1 MSTWKRAF
9 LYVIRKKVKT
19 VLLFCVLL
27 AMSTFILTGLSIYKA
42 TDDSALSLRQSVG
55 GSIRLELDESNEAN
69 WRYQQ
74 AAGGMM
80 VEYVGTPITD
90 KDIQKIMSIDGVKA
104 YNGIGD
110 GDVYAK
116 DFDFISGFSFG
127 AEFDD
132 SRLPSVTN
140 SEYFNFF
147 TRKAFQLIEGR
158 HIKEDDDHAVL
169 ISSAVAEKNNLKL
182 GDTIT
187 VQCCFDNGDYPDVK
201 LKVVGIYEYKG
212 DTNPFQTTSTDKRNR
227 LIIDHKAMQEI
238 MQRDEIQY
246 DNGVDFYVDDPR
258 EIDRIAK
265 EIKNLDLDWDCFS
278 LTVDNSAYEAVAASL
293 TSMQR
298 LIVWLIVGCIV
309 VSVSILILILSMWI
323 KQRRYETGIL
333 LSIGITKGNIVFQY
347 IVEVLLIAVVAFGLS
362 YFTSSLLSQG
372 VSDLIFNQ
380 VAESQPIPEIELP
393 DDGSEYLD
401 ITGQYIPYDSSN
413 MEMVESVQVNVNPN
427 NLLYVYVLGAFLI
440 VLSVSAASITVIQMK
455 PKKILSQMD

>member
-90 KDIQKIMSIDGVKA
+90 KDIQKIISVDGVKA

-116 DFDFISGFSFG
+116 DFDFIYGFNFG
-127 AEFDD
+127 AEIDD

-187 VQCCFDNGDYPDVK
+187 VQCCFDSGDYPDVE
-201 LKVVGIYEYKG
+201 LTVVGIYEYKG
-212 DTNPFQTTSTDKRNR
+212 DTDSFQTTSTDKRNR

-455 PKKILSQMD
+455 PKKILSQMN

>member
-1 MSTWKRAF
+1 MSIWKRAF

-19 VLLFCVLL
+19 ILLFFVLL
-27 AMSTFILTGLSIYKA
+27 AMSTFVLTGLSIYKA
-42 TDDSALSLRQSVG
+42 ADDSALNLRRSVG
-55 GSIRLELDESNEAN
+55 GSIRLELDESNGAN
-69 WRYQQ
+69 WQYQQ

-110 GDVYAK
+110 GSIYAK

-127 AEFDD
+127 AGSDYG
-132 SRLPSVTN
+132 RLPSVTN

-147 TRKAFQLIEGR
+147 TRKMFQLIDGR

-169 ISSAVAEKNNLKL
+169 ISSAVAEKNNLKI

-187 VQCCFDNGDYPDVK
+187 VQCCYDSGNYPDVE
-201 LKVVGIYEYKG
+201 LTVVGIYEYKG
-212 DTNPFQTTSTDKRNR
+212 DTDSFHTTSTDKRNR

-246 DNGVDFYVDDPR
+246 DNGIDFFVDDPR
-258 EIDRIAK
+258 EIDRIAG
-265 EIKNLDLDWDCFS
+265 EIKNLDLAWDCFA

-293 TSMQR
+293 LSMQK
-298 LIVWLIVGCIV
+298 LTVWLIVGCMV

-323 KQRRYETGIL
+323 KQRKYETGIL
-333 LSIGITKGNIVFQY
+333 LSIGITKGRIVFQY
-347 IVEVLLIAVVAFGLS
+347 ILEVLVIAVVAFGLS
-362 YFTSSLLSQG
+362 YFTSSLISQG
-372 VSDLIFNQ
+372 ISDLIFNQ
-380 VAESQPIPEIELP
+380 AAESQPMPEIEVP

-401 ITGQYIPYDSSN
+401 ITGQYIPYDTSN
-413 MEMVESVQVNVNPN
+413 MKMVESVEVNVSPN
-427 NLLYVYVLGAFLI
+427 NLLYIYVFGTFLI
-440 VLSVSAASITVIQMK
+440 VFSVLAASATVIRMK

>member
-90 KDIQKIMSIDGVKA
+90 KDIQKIISVDGVKA

-116 DFDFISGFSFG
+116 DFDFISGISFG
-127 AEFDD
+127 AEIDD

-147 TRKAFQLIEGR
+147 TRKAFQLVEGR
-158 HIKEDDDHAVL
+158 HIKKDDDHVVL
-169 ISSAVAEKNNLKL
+169 ISSAIAEKNNLKL

-212 DTNPFQTTSTDKRNR
+212 DTNPYHTTSTDKRNR

>member
-1 MSTWKRAF
+1 MSTWRRAF

-55 GSIRLELDESNEAN
+55 GSIRLELDKNNGAN
-69 WRYQQ
+69 WQYQQ
-74 AAGGMM
+74 AAGGVM

-90 KDIQKIMSIDGVKA
+90 RDIEKIMSIDGVKA

-110 GDVYAK
+110 GSVYAK
-116 DFDFISGFSFG
+116 DFDFIYGFNFG
-127 AEFDD
+127 AEIDD

-147 TRKAFQLIEGR
+147 TRKAFRLIEGR

-187 VQCCFDNGDYPDVK
+187 VQCSYDIGDYPDVK
-201 LKVVGIYEYKG
+201 LTVVGIYEYTG
-212 DTNPFQTTSTDKRNR
+212 DTDSFQTTSTDKRNR

-238 MQRDEIQY
+238 MQRDEIRY
-246 DNGVDFYVDDPR
+246 DNGIDFYVDDPG

-265 EIKNLDLDWDCFS
+265 EIKRLDLDWNCFA

-293 TSMQR
+293 TSMQS

-309 VSVSILILILSMWI
+309 VSVCILILILSMWI

-333 LSIGITKGNIVFQY
+333 LSIGITKAKIVFQY

-362 YFTSSLLSQG
+362 YFTSSLISQG

-380 VAESQPIPEIELP
+380 VAESQPMPGIELP
-393 DDGSEYLD
+393 DDGTEYLD
-401 ITGQYIPYDSSN
+401 ITGQYIPYDTSN
-413 MEMVESVQVNVNPN
+413 MEMVEGVQVKVSPN
-427 NLLYVYVLGAFLI
+427 NLLYVYIFGAFLI
-440 VLSVSAASITVIQMK
+440 VLSVSAASVTVIKMK
-455 PKKILSQMD
+455 PKKILSKMN

>member
-1 MSTWKRAF
+1 MSTWRRAF

-55 GSIRLELDESNEAN
+55 GSIRLELDKNNGAN
-69 WRYQQ
+69 WQYQQ
-74 AAGGMM
+74 AAGGVM

-90 KDIQKIMSIDGVKA
+90 RDIEKIMSIDGVKA

-110 GDVYAK
+110 GSVYAK
-116 DFDFISGFSFG
+116 DFDFIYGFNFG
-127 AEFDD
+127 AEIDD

-147 TRKAFQLIEGR
+147 TRKAFQLVEGR
-158 HIKEDDDHAVL
+158 HIKKDDDHVVL
-169 ISSAVAEKNNLKL
+169 ISSAIAEKNNLKL

-212 DTNPFQTTSTDKRNR
+212 DTNPYHTTSTDKRNR

>member
-90 KDIQKIMSIDGVKA
+90 KDIQKIISVDGVKA

-116 DFDFISGFSFG
+116 DFDFISGISFG
-127 AEFDD
+127 AEIDD

-212 DTNPFQTTSTDKRNR
+212 DTNPYHTTSTDKRNR

-427 NLLYVYVLGAFLI
+427 NLLYIYVLGAFLI